1 MKKLFALVTATIMAA
16 SIFSGCTAKN
26 EGTSENADGKKTV
39 GIIQYA
45 SHPSLDNCRNG
56 IEEALKEAFGDEISI
71 DVQNGNADVSACDS
85 IAKNMAAKNY
95 DVIVPIATPAALSAY
110 AAAKDKNIPVV
121 FCAVSDPVEAGLAR
135 SQSEPEKNCTGTS
148 DVLNLKAQLELICTM
163 QPNVK
168 KIGVLYTTS
177 EANSVSHLKT
187 LTELANERNI
197 EIVSQGVQGAADIPQ
212 AAASLCAKVD
222 CINNFTDNNVVNNL
236 SVLLQQAGIN
246 NIPVYGS
253 EVEQVTNGC
262 IAAESI
268 DYVALGK
275 KTGEMVGEIL
285 NGKDI
290 SEISIASIEETEP
303 VINETAAAALGIE
316 IPDKYKTARLVSSK

>member
-163 QPNVK
+163 QPDVK

-316 IPDKYKTARLVSSK
+316 IPDKYRTARLVSSK

>member
-26 EGTSENADGKKTV
+26 EGASENADGKKTV

-187 LTELANERNI
+187 LTEIANERNI

-316 IPDKYKTARLVSSK
+316 IPDKYRAARLVSSK